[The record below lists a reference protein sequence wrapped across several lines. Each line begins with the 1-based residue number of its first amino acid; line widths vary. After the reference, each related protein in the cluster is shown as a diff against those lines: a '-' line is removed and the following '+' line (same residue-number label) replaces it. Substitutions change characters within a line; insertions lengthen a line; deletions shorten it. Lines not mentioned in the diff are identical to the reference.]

1 MALSFTYLSYPDGTR
16 KVLWLYDGN
25 VEYAHGKH
33 IPLLLVAL
41 FTLTA
46 VVIPYTIVLLSA
58 QCLQHHSGH
67 RLLFWVRRLKP
78 FFDAYT
84 GSYKD
89 KYRFWTGL
97 LLIVRTVLFFI
108 FALNSE
114 GEPVFNLLCM
124 IVASICLLTLAPN
137 VYKKWS
143 LTLLERFFIANL
155 GTISG
160 ATLYSSYSHGHQ
172 NIVAYTLVGSVLL
185 TFVGIFLY
193 HTYESISNV
202 RVWKKF
208 MEWLLHKKT
217 PTPTNE
223 HELATLSSDGSN
235 QVENCPISHRQQQVL
250 IFDQF
255 REPLLAY
262 TNCDRD

>member
-1 MALSFTYLSYPDGTR
+1 ML
-16 KVLWLYDGN
+16 
-25 VEYAHGKH
+25 
-33 IPLLLVAL
+33 
-41 FTLTA
+41 
-46 VVIPYTIVLLSA
+46 A
-58 QCLQHHSGH
+58 QCLQHHSGY
-67 RLLFWVRRLKP
+67 RLLSWVRRLKP

-114 GEPVFNLLCM
+114 GEPVFNLLSM
-124 IVASICLLTLAPN
+124 ILASICLLALAPN
-137 VYKKWS
+137 VYKKWL
-143 LTLLERFFIANL
+143 LTLLERFFVANL
-155 GTISG
+155 GMISG

-172 NIVAYTLVGSVLL
+172 NIVAHTFVGSVLL

-193 HTYESISNV
+193 HTYESISNA
-202 RVWKKF
+202 RVWKNLI
-208 MEWLLHKKT
+208 EWLFHKKT
-217 PTPTNE
+217 PTSTNA
-223 HELATLSSDGSN
+223 HEMATLSSDGSN
-235 QVENCPISHRQQQVL
+235 QIENCSNSHRQQQVL

-255 REPLLAY
+255 REPLLVY